1 MILVNDKLEII
12 YDDEDFT
19 GRLQRQLQSM
29 IDQGLLDV
37 SKLPVWTEADIAQ
50 MKKAPMMTIDSL
62 GALS

>member
-19 GRLQRQLQSM
+19 GRLQRQMQSM